1 MDKRGAG
8 LITAFLFKDN
18 GMLMTT
24 SKKHC
29 YCAGCILSFHIIVP
43 HREFKEQNNYFSRQT
58 REEGSKGE
66 LKKLGLA
73 EETVIMKNL
82 LACIWLN
89 ITRGQFCNWM
99 IEDGGDN
106 YMLVGLHWLSG
117 LVFLWLI
124 LRWSP
129 LTGRI
134 SAFCQWRAKFNPK
147 RQP

>member
-82 LACIWLN
+82 LACI
-89 ITRGQFCNWM
+89 
-99 IEDGGDN
+99 
-106 YMLVGLHWLSG
+106 
-117 LVFLWLI
+117 
-124 LRWSP
+124 
-129 LTGRI
+129 
-134 SAFCQWRAKFNPK
+134 
-147 RQP
+147 